1 MTVLIYH
8 CCKLLGLADIKV
20 LTTHNSRPLN
30 SAVHSTT
37 EPSTSRGTICK
48 KCESNWT
55 ENCKILLFV
64 YDESFHPVK
73 VFWEPASWFE
83 GKDCPMTCWNIIC
96 YWNQWYALQNFK
108 VWIYIKHVF

>member
-1 MTVLIYH
+1 
-8 CCKLLGLADIKV
+8 
-20 LTTHNSRPLN
+20 
-30 SAVHSTT
+30 
-37 EPSTSRGTICK
+37 
-48 KCESNWT
+48 
-55 ENCKILLFV
+55 
-64 YDESFHPVK
+64 VK